1 MGYDPVFKT
10 DRVPSIQP
18 APVSNAPPSNS
29 SPILSNLTSNSYPP
43 YQGAGSGYLHQLP
56 HSAPPL
62 DPSIPYHGSVD
73 SVLAEQDAKAQ
84 NVINDNNYVPN
95 IQAARRCMLLHIR
108 TPARVPTLTPRL
120 VIKITIDELF
130 DLNDIPPQLPIRTV
144 PDIRS
149 PEVKQ
154 ELEALYNVQYAHALD
169 KLFETSWYTSHGFA
183 ALIADHK
190 LCEFAVQ
197 CMDEMR
203 TKPGSYGQLVPMPA
217 LASLEARL
225 VWSLAVMPRTHH
237 LYSTNSL
244 ASEALTLEVLP
255 RLDTLENLLTGR
267 YLDNTRIPPPASAV
281 LDGSEEANLKSRE
294 QDFWHHLGRFTSL
307 RDDQG
312 DDQTLDAVS
321 RELANMRMIL
331 NVLENRDVLYSIA
344 VARHIGGRM
353 PDWNPQTPNPLT
365 NDPNDDVN
373 KLHVAHGFVLTEDQ
387 RGTSQVIQRIC
398 SMSLRGWS
406 LQRQHHQ

>member
-1 MGYDPVFKT
+1 MNPTTCPPFRRLDDVCSLIHIHTRVFM
-10 DRVPSIQP
+10 
-18 APVSNAPPSNS
+18 
-29 SPILSNLTSNSYPP
+29 LTT
-43 YQGAGSGYLHQLP
+43 
-56 HSAPPL
+56 
-62 DPSIPYHGSVD
+62 
-73 SVLAEQDAKAQ
+73 
-84 NVINDNNYVPN
+84 
-95 IQAARRCMLLHIR
+95 C
-108 TPARVPTLTPRL
+108 L
-120 VIKITIDELF
+120 VIKLTIDELF

-169 KLFETSWYTSHGFA
+169 KLFETSWYTTHGFA
-183 ALIADHK
+183 ALTADHK

-203 TKPGSYGQLVPMPA
+203 AKPGSYGQLVPMPA

-244 ASEALTLEVLP
+244 SSEALTLEVLP
-255 RLDTLENLLTGR
+255 RLDTVESLITGR
-267 YLDNTRIPPPASAV
+267 YLDNTRIPPPASAIQ
-281 LDGSEEANLKSRE
+281 DGSEESNLKSRE
-294 QDFWHHLGRFTSL
+294 HDFWYHLGKFTSL

-312 DDQTLDAVS
+312 DDQTLDAVT

-353 PDWNPQTPNPLT
+353 PDWSPQTSNPLT

-373 KLHVAHGFVLTEDQ
+373 KLHVAHGFVQTEDQ

-398 SMSLRGWS
+398 SMSLRSWS
-406 LQRQHHQ
+406 LQRHHQ

>member
-1 MGYDPVFKT
+1 M
-10 DRVPSIQP
+10 
-18 APVSNAPPSNS
+18 
-29 SPILSNLTSNSYPP
+29 LTIY
-43 YQGAGSGYLHQLP
+43 
-56 HSAPPL
+56 
-62 DPSIPYHGSVD
+62 
-73 SVLAEQDAKAQ
+73 
-84 NVINDNNYVPN
+84 
-95 IQAARRCMLLHIR
+95 
-108 TPARVPTLTPRL
+108 L

-130 DLNDIPPQLPIRTV
+130 DLNDIPPQLPVRTV

-149 PEVKQ
+149 SEVKRD
-154 ELEALYNVQYAHALD
+154 LEGLYNVQYAHALD
-169 KLFETSWYTSHGFA
+169 KLFETSWYTTHGFA
-183 ALIADHK
+183 TLTADHK

-203 TKPGSYGQLVPMPA
+203 TKPGSYGQLVPMPS

-255 RLDTLENLLTGR
+255 RLDTVESLLTGR
-267 YLDNTRIPPPASAV
+267 YLDNSRIPPPASAIQ
-281 LDGSEEANLKSRE
+281 DGGEESNLKSRE
-294 QDFWHHLGRFTSL
+294 QGFWYHLGKFTSL

-312 DDQTLDAVS
+312 DDQTLDAVT

-353 PDWNPQTPNPLT
+353 PDWNPQTPNPMT
-365 NDPNDDVN
+365 NDPNDEVN
-373 KLHVAHGFVLTEDQ
+373 KLHIAHGFVQTEDQ

-398 SMSLRGWS
+398 SMSLRSWS
-406 LQRQHHQ
+406 LQRHHP